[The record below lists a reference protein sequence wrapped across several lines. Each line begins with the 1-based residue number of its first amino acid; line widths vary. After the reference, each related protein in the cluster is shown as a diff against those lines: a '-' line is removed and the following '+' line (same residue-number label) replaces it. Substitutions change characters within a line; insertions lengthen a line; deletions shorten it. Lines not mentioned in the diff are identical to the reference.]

1 MLKQHYVSTLYNRRH
16 CSFDLQVVD
25 AASMNCLETCESA
38 LDHTILLRCN
48 AIGQLEMQGLA
59 KLLQLCYFGK
69 CICLIPS

>member
-16 CSFDLQVVD
+16 CSFDLQVVE
-25 AASMNCLETCESA
+25 AASMNCLESCKSA
-38 LDHTILLRCN
+38 LDHTILLRSN

-59 KLLQLCYFGK
+59 KLLPLCYYGN